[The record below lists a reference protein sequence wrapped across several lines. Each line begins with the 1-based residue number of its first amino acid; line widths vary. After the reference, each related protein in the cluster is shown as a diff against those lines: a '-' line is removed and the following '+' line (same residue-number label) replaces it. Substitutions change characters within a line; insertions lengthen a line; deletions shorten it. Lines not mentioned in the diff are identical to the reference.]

1 MILCKSGKCFNA
13 LFMLLY
19 VCLEDSRQLYD
30 IMREWNPT
38 SGAVNGTF
46 AHFVFEKWMR
56 GGTTRDMQHLLKGP
70 AELDA
75 RLVQYLVFEERYD
88 LAAAVQVKT
97 LPREPTSTFSL
108 ADTNGQL
115 AWCQADDLQKAA
127 VSGPQKRC
135 VKPLS
140 AVLLRG
146 RHVCLCT
153 SALRMSLLNGCSL
166 GKKHRGGIFS

>member
-46 AHFVFEKWMR
+46 AHFVFDKWMR

-70 AELDA
+70 VELDA
-75 RLVQYLVFEERYD
+75 RLVQYLIFVERYD
-88 LAAAVQVKT
+88 LAAAIQVQSP
-97 LPREPTSTFSL
+97 PRESPSSL
-108 ADTNGQL
+108 
-115 AWCQADDLQKAA
+115 
-127 VSGPQKRC
+127 
-135 VKPLS
+135 
-140 AVLLRG
+140 
-146 RHVCLCT
+146 
-153 SALRMSLLNGCSL
+153 CSYL
-166 GKKHRGGIFS
+166 